1 MTADENTRFF
11 TLPHPFVLESAK
23 GIERVTVAYRTWGDL
38 DASGSNAVLI
48 CHALTGSAN
57 ADEWWEPLIGAGRAL
72 DPDRDFIICS
82 NVLGSCY
89 GTTGPTSLDPA
100 TDTPYGSTFPQI
112 TVRDMVALQCAL
124 LRHLGVRRLRLVI
137 GGSLGGMQVLEW
149 ALAAP
154 DLVEAI
160 VPVAI
165 SGRHSAWAIALSEA
179 QRQAIY
185 ADPVKGLAIARM
197 IAMAT
202 YRSYASFE
210 TRFARTRNEA
220 SYAVESWLRNH
231 GDKLVRRFDANCYLR
246 LTEAMDSH
254 DVARG
259 RGDYHHVL
267 GTILQPALVVSIDS
281 DVLYPPLEQEEL
293 AGFMPHAVLRT
304 LSSPHGHDSFL
315 IDAAAVNEMVLEF
328 RRSLRRRMA
337 AWARSALVTPRSTS
351 KNRAQARR

>member
-1 MTADENTRFF
+1 MTASDENTRFLA
-11 TLPHPFVLESAK
+11 LPHPLVLESK
-23 GIERVTVAYRTWGDL
+23 EVLDRVTAAYRTWGEL
-38 DASGSNAVLI
+38 DSSASNGVLI

-72 DPDRDFIICS
+72 DPDRDFIVCS

-89 GTTGPTSLDPA
+89 GTTGPTSIDPA
-100 TDTPYGSTFPQI
+100 TASPYGGAFPKI

-124 LRHLGVRRLRLVI
+124 LRHLGIRRLRLVI

-160 VPVAI
+160 VPIAI
-165 SGRHSAWAIALSEA
+165 SGRHSPWAIALSEA

-185 ADPVKGLAIARM
+185 LDPVKGLAIARM

-210 TRFARTRNEA
+210 SRFGRARNED
-220 SYAVESWLRNH
+220 SYSVESWLRNH
-231 GDKLVRRFDANCYLR
+231 GDKLVHRFDANCYLR

-254 DVARG
+254 DVSRG
-259 RGDYHHVL
+259 RGDYEDVL
-267 GTILQPALVVSIDS
+267 GTIRQPALVVSIDS
-281 DVLYPPLEQEEL
+281 DVLYPPVEQEEL
-293 AGFMPHAVLRT
+293 ASLMPHAVLRT
-304 LSSPHGHDSFL
+304 LNSPNGHDSFL
-315 IDAAAVNEMVLEF
+315 TDAAVVSDMVLDF
-328 RRSLRRRMA
+328 RRSLRSEL
-337 AWARSALVTPRSTS
+337 ARSA
-351 KNRAQARR
+351 